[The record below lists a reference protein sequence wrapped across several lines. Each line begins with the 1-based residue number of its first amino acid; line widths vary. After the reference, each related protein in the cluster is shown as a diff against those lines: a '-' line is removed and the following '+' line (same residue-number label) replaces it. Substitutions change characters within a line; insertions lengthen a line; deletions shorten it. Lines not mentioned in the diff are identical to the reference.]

1 MRACVF
7 TLGEAAFALDVAV
20 VREVA
25 MFEDITRIP
34 LAPSH
39 VLGVANLRGD
49 LVPVV
54 DPGAFLGAGDRQRG
68 RKLRTLVVATE
79 AGDTALVVDEVVGLD
94 TLDALSAIPAV
105 SGEAAGKWMIARERR
120 EGAPITVLDARAVVT
135 ALRPDTGRD
144 H

>member
-7 TLGEAAFALDVAV
+7 TVGEATFALDVRA

-25 MFEDITRIP
+25 MLEDLTRVP

-54 DPGAFLGAGDRQRG
+54 DPGGFLGAGDRPHR
-68 RKLRTLVVATE
+68 RKLRALVITTE
-79 AGDTALVVDEVVGLD
+79 AGDAALVVDEVVGLD
-94 TLDALSAIPAV
+94 TLEALSAISVAPGDAG
-105 SGEAAGKWMIARERR
+105 GEWTIARERR
-120 EGAPITVLDARAVVT
+120 DGGPITVLDARAVVT
-135 ALRPDTGRD
+135 ALRPDTERNQ
-144 H
+144 